1 MYLSKLIDTSLK
13 IDIQGI
19 TSDSRLVK
27 KDYLFIIL
35 SKNNNT
41 MNYVYEA
48 IGNGA
53 CAILSEE
60 TYTYEIP
67 NIIVDN
73 PLSILKEILPKFY
86 KNYAKQKLIGI
97 TGTDG
102 KTSTALF
109 THHLLD
115 NCAYIGTNG
124 IIYNNKKE
132 HSFLTT
138 PILSTNYALLDYFST
153 INLNSTIMEV
163 SSEGI
168 LNNRIYGLEYDYAVF
183 TNLSHEH
190 LNTHKTMNSYLETKI
205 KLFNQLKKSGL
216 RIINNDDIYSSN
228 FISDKNTY
236 TFGIKNKSDYQIL
249 NIRFFNDFTLF
260 DFKTPTHLYKDL
272 SINRSEIYN
281 LYNLMPAMI
290 IALCEKIP
298 IDIIKEKIKNI
309 PVIEGRLEKIPN
321 NKDINIYIDFA
332 HTPNA
337 LENVLSSVKQ
347 KTKGKLIHVF
357 SSAGR
362 KDKTKRPL
370 MGRVSDKY
378 ADLIILTSEDPKD
391 EDPKIIINDIK
402 NGISNKKYKCILSRE
417 KAIKEALKLA
427 RKEDTVIITGKGREN
442 TFVVNNKTYVYS
454 DFDVVT
460 NYLTEKRTN

>member
-27 KDYLFIIL
+27 KDYLFVIL

-115 NCAYIGTNG
+115 NSAYIGTNG

-132 HSFLTT
+132 NSFLTT

-190 LNTHKTMNSYLETKI
+190 LNTHKTMNSYLETKM

-228 FISDKNTY
+228 FINDKNTY
-236 TFGIKNKSDYQIL
+236 TFGIKNKSDFQIL

-290 IALCEKIP
+290 IALCENIP

-417 KAIKEALKLA
+417 KAIKKALKLA

-442 TFVVNNKTYVYS
+442 TFVVNNNTYVYS

-460 NYLTEKRTN
+460 DYLTEKKD